1 MRSMTI
7 RAVTTRR
14 LAYGWIVA
22 VVLGALAPLAMT
34 PTAAS
39 AHAYL
44 ARSAPGDGAVLDRA
58 PQTLTLSFTERVEL
72 SATHVDIV
80 DGDGQRF
87 APTSVTLSQAKADGA
102 ALASGTEA
110 AADVVVG
117 LPKLPANVYHVMWS
131 TLSSDDLHTTS
142 GNLVIGVQR
151 AVPVAARAT
160 GPGGPVPLETAL
172 RGLGLLGLSVLLGGA
187 ALALLLTRRWPDV
200 RRRLLDV
207 AATGGAL
214 ALISTPGQLVAQ
226 VYAGT
231 GETGRLLAREATSGR
246 WLAREL
252 GLLALTATVLWARA
266 GLRSRRPATTTATRA
281 ALVLGGAGAVA
292 TAVGTALLGH
302 RAGGPI
308 LLATAVHV
316 LAAGAW
322 AGGVLAAALALV
334 PVLKAGSERAAQV
347 AALLRAFAALAVVAV
362 VSLAVTGLLM
372 TGAQVATVDALLT
385 TPYGLVLIAKTVA
398 MGVAGL
404 LGLRTARRLRGGEVA
419 VPVRGLVTEA
429 TALVV
434 ALGLAGALASAGPAR
449 GPRFEAGA
457 AVKIAP
463 QVSGQAADLVDTVA
477 VRPNVPGRN
486 VVTIAVADTRR
497 PALAPIGGVSVVLR
511 SPDGAQTI
519 HPVIRA
525 ADGSWALST
534 DDIRTPGAWKISVT
548 VLRNG
553 LSPVTDVHD
562 WGVAGAG
569 TGANAV
575 VSSAPLKPAV
585 TVLAVVVALGSV
597 LAAALWYR
605 RRRRAVVPA
614 PTAPAAGGPATGGPA
629 PEAGGGPAPEA
640 AQPVELE
647 AVGAGRDG

>member
-1 MRSMTI
+1 M
-7 RAVTTRR
+7 RR
-14 LAYGWIVA
+14 LLYGWFVA
-22 VVLGALAPLAMT
+22 VILGALLPLAMT

-58 PQTLTLSFTERVEL
+58 PEVLTLSFTERVEL

-80 DGDGQRF
+80 DGDGRRF
-87 APTSVTLSQAKADGA
+87 APTSVTLRQGSTDGA
-102 ALASGTEA
+102 VLASGTETP
-110 AADVVVG
+110 ADVVVG

-151 AVPVAARAT
+151 AVPAASRAA
-160 GPGGPVPLETAL
+160 GPGGPGPLETTL

-187 ALALLLTRRWPDV
+187 AMALLLAARLPDL
-200 RRRLLDV
+200 RRRLLD
-207 AATGGAL
+207 AAVTGGVL
-214 ALISTPGQLVAQ
+214 ALISTPGLLLAQ

-231 GETGRLLAREATSGR
+231 GGVGRLLAREALSGR

-252 GLLALTATVLWARA
+252 GLLALTAAAVRARA
-266 GLRSRRPATTTATRA
+266 GLRSSEPGTAPAAGPI
-281 ALVLGGAGAVA
+281 VLGGIGAA
-292 TAVGTALLGH
+292 AAAVGTALLGH
-302 RAGGPI
+302 RAGAPV

-322 AGGVLAAALALV
+322 AGSVVAAALALV
-334 PVLKAGSERAAQV
+334 PVLRSGSERSAQV
-347 AALLRAFAALAVVAV
+347 AALLRAFAALAVTAV
-362 VSLAVTGLLM
+362 VSLTVTGLLM

-385 TPYGLVLIAKTVA
+385 TPYGLLLIAKVVA
-398 MGVAGL
+398 MAVAGL
-404 LGLRTARRLRGGEVA
+404 LGLRTARRLRGGKGA
-419 VPVRGLVTEA
+419 VPVRGLITEA

-457 AVKIAP
+457 IAKIAP

-477 VRPNVPGRN
+477 VRPNLPGRN
-486 VVTIAVADTRR
+486 VITITVADTRR

-511 SPDGAQTI
+511 SPDGVQTV
-519 HPVIRA
+519 HPVTRA
-525 ADGSWALST
+525 ADGSWTLST
-534 DDIRTPGAWKISVT
+534 DDIRTSGAWKVSVT

-553 LSPVTDVHD
+553 LPPATDVHD

-569 TGANAV
+569 TGANAL
-575 VSSAPLKPAV
+575 VSSAPLKPTV
-585 TVLAVVVALGSV
+585 TAFAVVVAIGAAAV
-597 LAAALWYR
+597 AALWYR
-605 RRRRAVVPA
+605 RRRRSR
-614 PTAPAAGGPATGGPA
+614 PTAAAGAHDTGPLRESKEA
-629 PEAGGGPAPEA
+629 PVLVSTAS
-640 AQPVELE
+640 AQ
-647 AVGAGRDG
+647 DG